1 MITADASFY
10 LRDNEYVTYTVEDIA
25 CVYRYDP
32 LNELFLV
39 DISPVYVSADEQR
52 TINSAGI
59 VLTKSA
65 VDAKTPSGSDP
76 SDELLY
82 QIEECVIDY
91 LDGLTSNTLA
101 GVGFTH

>member
-25 CVYRYDP
+25 CMYRYDA

-39 DISPVYVSADEQR
+39 DISPVAILADEQR

-65 VDAKTPSGSDP
+65 VDAKVSTGTEP
-76 SDELLY
+76 SDKVLY
-82 QIEECVIDY
+82 QIEACVIDY
-91 LDGLTSNTLA
+91 LDALASNIAA
-101 GVGFTH
+101 GVNFTH